1 MVSNRFPQSL
11 CTRCYML
18 DADLLVDLIL
28 SRPSISADYASFLWQ
43 CLQQRQIHG
52 CITEL
57 GYQRLCIIMNQ
68 RDARHAQTLAEMLM
82 RMLTVC
88 RSDANIWLRAHSQPF
103 EYDSAEEIACALHY
117 RMDGLITHRPEQFE
131 GAGVPVLSPRD
142 VLEYHLRRSLQPPA
156 HHSFPLPAR
165 SITHLATWHNGQF
178 DASWLP
184 LADIWD
190 QGHLGTICRD
200 ASPYAALSSAGGPRP
215 VARGKFVEVR
225 HFDRR
230 LEWVALIVQICPT
243 QQPDV
248 FDLSVICAARDG
260 GDLPAGLQL
269 WVVDQQG
276 HESMSAQPSR
286 SGRATLQFEGQ
297 TGEAFDVVISLGGD
311 RHVETFLI

>member
-1 MVSNRFPQSL
+1 MSFNRSPQPL

-28 SRPSISADYASFLWQ
+28 SRPGISADYASFLWQ
-43 CLQQRQIHG
+43 CLQQRQIQG

-57 GYQRLCIIMNQ
+57 GYQRLCIIMSQ
-68 RDARHAQTLAEMLM
+68 RNSRHAQTLAEVLM

-88 RSDANIWLRAHSQPF
+88 RSDANIWLRAHNQPF

-117 RMDGLITHRPEQFE
+117 RMDGLITHRPEHFE

-142 VLEYHLRRSLQPPA
+142 VLEYYLRRSLQPAP
-156 HHSFPLPAR
+156 HHAFPLPSR
-165 SITHLATWHNGQF
+165 SITHLANWRDGQF

-184 LADIWD
+184 LMDILE
-190 QGHLGTICRD
+190 QGQLGTICRD
-200 ASPYAALSSAGGPRP
+200 ASLQARSFSGETLP

-230 LEWVALIVQICPT
+230 LEWVALIVQLCPT
-243 QQPDV
+243 QRSNL

-276 HESMSAQPSR
+276 NEAMVAQPSR

-297 TGEAFDVVISLGGD
+297 TGEAFDVVIGLGGD

>member
-1 MVSNRFPQSL
+1 MSFNRSPQPL

-28 SRPSISADYASFLWQ
+28 SRPGISADYASFLWQ

-57 GYQRLCIIMNQ
+57 GYQRLCIIMSQ
-68 RDARHAQTLAEMLM
+68 RNSRHAQTLAEVLM

-88 RSDANIWLRAHSQPF
+88 RSDANIWLRAHNQPF

-117 RMDGLITHRPEQFE
+117 RMDGLITHRPEQFD

-142 VLEYHLRRSLQPPA
+142 VLESHLRRSLQPPF
-156 HHSFPLPAR
+156 HRVLRLPSR
-165 SITHLATWHNGQF
+165 SITHLANWRKGQF

-184 LADIWD
+184 LMDILE

-200 ASPYAALSSAGGPRP
+200 SYPPSAAGDPQP

-230 LEWVALIVQICPT
+230 LDWVALMVQICPT
-243 QQPDV
+243 QQPDL

-260 GDLPAGLQL
+260 GDLPVGLQL
-269 WVVDQQG
+269 RVVDQQG
-276 HESMSAQPSR
+276 QESMVAQPSR

>member
-1 MVSNRFPQSL
+1 MSFHRSPQPL

-28 SRPSISADYASFLWQ
+28 SRPGISADYASFLWQ

-57 GYQRLCIIMNQ
+57 GYQRLCIIMSQ
-68 RDARHAQTLAEMLM
+68 RNSRHAQTLAEVLM

-88 RSDANIWLRAHSQPF
+88 RSDASIWLRAHNQPF

-117 RMDGLITHRPEQFE
+117 RMDGLITHRPDQFE
-131 GAGVPVLSPRD
+131 GAGIPVLSPRD
-142 VLEYHLRRSLQPPA
+142 ALEYYLRRSLRPSSHQ
-156 HHSFPLPAR
+156 SFPLPLR
-165 SITHLATWHNGQF
+165 SMAHLADWRNGQF

-184 LADIWD
+184 LVEILD

-200 ASPYAALSSAGGPRP
+200 SYPPSSGSTLPI
-215 VARGKFVEVR
+215 ARGKFVEVR

-230 LEWVALIVQICPT
+230 LDWVALIVQICLT
-243 QQPDV
+243 QQPDL

-276 HESMSAQPSR
+276 NESMVAQPSR
-286 SGRATLQFEGQ
+286 SGRAMLQFEGQ

>member
-1 MVSNRFPQSL
+1 MSYNRSPQPLYSK
-11 CTRCYML
+11 RYML

-28 SRPSISADYASFLWQ
+28 SRPGISADYASFLWQ

-57 GYQRLCIIMNQ
+57 GYQRLCIIMSQ
-68 RDARHAQTLAEMLM
+68 RHTRHAETLAEVLI

-88 RSDANIWLRAHSQPF
+88 RSDANIWLRAHNQPF

-131 GAGVPVLSPRD
+131 GAGVPILSLRD
-142 VLEYHLRRSLQPPA
+142 VLECHLRRSLLPPSGFSA
-156 HHSFPLPAR
+156 SLLPR
-165 SITHLATWHNGQF
+165 SMTHLENWRNGRF
-178 DASWLP
+178 ESSWLP
-184 LADIWD
+184 LADILG
-190 QGHLGTICRD
+190 QGHLGAICRD
-200 ASPYAALSSAGGPRP
+200 TPAHLSLTSGSPLS
-215 VARGKFVEVR
+215 VARGKFIEVR

-243 QQPDV
+243 EQPDE

-260 GDLPAGLQL
+260 GDLPTGLQL

-276 HESMSAQPSR
+276 NESMFAQPSH

-297 TGEAFDVVISLGGD
+297 SGEAFDVVISLAGD

>member
-1 MVSNRFPQSL
+1 MSFSL
-11 CTRCYML
+11 SPPPLYTRSYML

-43 CLQQRQIHG
+43 CLQQGQIHG

-57 GYQRLCIIMNQ
+57 GYQRLCIIMSQ
-68 RDARHAQTLAEMLM
+68 RNTRHALTLAEMLM

-88 RSDANIWLRAHSQPF
+88 RSDANIWLRAQSQPF

-131 GAGVPVLSPRD
+131 GAGIPILSPRD
-142 VLEYHLRRSLQPPA
+142 VLECHLRRSLQPPPQW
-156 HHSFPLPAR
+156 SFSLPSR
-165 SITHLATWHNGQF
+165 SITRLANWRDGQF
-178 DASWLP
+178 DAPWLS
-184 LADIWD
+184 LAEILG
-190 QGHLGTICRD
+190 QGHLGRICRD
-200 ASPYAALSSAGGPRP
+200 ALAFSNSTLP
-215 VARGKFVEVR
+215 VARGKFIEVR

-243 QQPDV
+243 QQLAE

-260 GDLPAGLQL
+260 GDLPAGLRL
-269 WVVDQQG
+269 WIVDQQG
-276 HESMSAQPSR
+276 NDSMHAQPSH

-297 TGEAFDVVISLGGD
+297 AGEAFDVVISLGGD